1 MGCLFEIIFEL
12 VFEVIVEGVF
22 MLYVKLMTLFIPEHQ
37 FSPLLR
43 ERIKKGVTA
52 FAAILLLIAF
62 IGVILFI
69 QPPSVIKTI
78 GAFMMFIPIGVIA
91 AQIVAG
97 IVYRIVKVLKS
108 RQ

>member
-1 MGCLFEIIFEL
+1 MGCLFEIIFEV
-12 VFEVIVEGVF
+12 VFEAVVEGVG
-22 MLYVKLMTLFIPEHQ
+22 MLYVKLMTLFIPEHE

-62 IGVILFI
+62 LGLILFM
-69 QPPSVIKTI
+69 QQSSVAKTI
-78 GAFMMFIPIGVIA
+78 GAYMLFLSLGVIG

-97 IVYRIVKVLKS
+97 IVYRIVKAVKNKH
-108 RQ
+108 